1 MLCSLRLS
9 ALPKKLYEAQVKG
22 RPEDGDVLLATWVD
36 LRGDPAAVSHYIVG
50 LLLYHWDQD
59 LLLVE
64 HVQCTDS
71 SKRRRMLDIQG
82 RARQSK
88 PTFLQLNK
96 SRTTTCKDK
105 PSSTRTE
112 TSLGR

>member
-1 MLCSLRLS
+1 
-9 ALPKKLYEAQVKG
+9 
-22 RPEDGDVLLATWVD
+22 VLLATWVD

-71 SKRRRMLDIQG
+71 SK
-82 RARQSK
+82 S
-88 PTFLQLNK
+88 
-96 SRTTTCKDK
+96 
-105 PSSTRTE
+105 
-112 TSLGR
+112 

>member
-1 MLCSLRLS
+1 LAAMPSLVAQASLLCGLSMLCSLRLS

-71 SKRRRMLDIQG
+71 SK
-82 RARQSK
+82 S
-88 PTFLQLNK
+88 
-96 SRTTTCKDK
+96 
-105 PSSTRTE
+105 
-112 TSLGR
+112 